1 MRDPAD
7 EALEME
13 FQMLRGFHETN
24 EKIVREGVRVFCV
37 RRKTMGSAGERQLGQ
52 ADIQT
57 GASRI
62 DLVLQALDVEG
73 RINYREGESG
83 SFSEQLGELQE
94 GDNVALRHEWEHH
107 HMVLELSGGG
117 GAQIFSSREG
127 RGRIHCV

>member
-1 MRDPAD
+1 
-7 EALEME
+7 
-13 FQMLRGFHETN
+13 
-24 EKIVREGVRVFCV
+24 
-37 RRKTMGSAGERQLGQ
+37 MGSAGERQLGQ

-107 HMVLELSGGG
+107 HMIPELSSGGGAQILSREHGNGGG
-117 GAQIFSSREG
+117 GAQILSREG
-127 RGRIHCV
+127 CGKIYISKF